1 MAKDIST
8 SIKECE
14 EELAKHVKERYAM
27 LEGYFKEKKNKEFED
42 RAKKAAAS
50 FDGMLGSANVVRAI
64 REMNDFETMF
74 VKWYENDED
83 IDDAP
88 FFAHSISLFKETKER
103 LGVYQT
109 AMNLLADAQRNTVK
123 AKQACMA
130 EFEKAKDAYKAA
142 VEKFNSMAQGTDN
155 EKTMDDAST
164 LARYLDL
171 NHEAR
176 LVEMMAPSGKGA
188 LEKTLAQLGSEHGQ
202 VMMLRS
208 HAYHL
213 KNKAMQRAAADAIAA
228 FFTYEG
234 VLCAAYV
241 FADVGGK

>member
-8 SIKECE
+8 AIKDCE
-14 EELAKHVKERYAM
+14 EELAKHVEERYAM
-27 LEGYFKEKKNKEFED
+27 MEGYFKETKRKEFED
-42 RAKKAAAS
+42 RAKKAAAD
-50 FDGMLGSANVVRAI
+50 FDAMRGSGNVSAAVG
-64 REMNDFETMF
+64 EMNGFEAAF

-83 IDDAP
+83 MDDAP

-103 LGVYQT
+103 LGVYQA
-109 AMNLLADAQRNTVK
+109 AMDLLANAKGNTAK
-123 AKQACMA
+123 AKEACMA

-142 VEKFNSMAQGTDN
+142 AEKFNSMARGTDD

-164 LARYLDL
+164 LVRYLDL

-176 LVEMMAPSGKGA
+176 LVELMTPSGKGA
-188 LEKTLAQLGSEHGQ
+188 LEKTLARLGSDYGQ

-213 KNKAMQRAAADAIAA
+213 KNKAMQKAAADAIAA
-228 FFTYEG
+228 FFAYEG
-234 VLCAAYV
+234 ALCAAYV
-241 FADVGGK
+241 FADIGAE